1 MSENTTPMTEAEKAA
16 AEAGKSSGSKS
27 RKRKTTEA
35 VNRSGQELQEQT
47 KVQVGSLAHAAT
59 RPLVSAIKMT
69 ASQQV
74 MLEVVQSMPDILQ
87 DAEDGLNDFFAS
99 FNSEEMAF
107 SLTSNL
113 LPPQTKLALTA
124 GE

>member
-1 MSENTTPMTEAEKAA
+1 MTEAEK
-16 AEAGKSSGSKS
+16 EALNQGQTGNT
-27 RKRKTTEA
+27 KTKTQRAKKTSEA

-47 KVQVGSLAHAAT
+47 KTQVGSLAHAAT